1 MGLFIVLEGGDAS
14 GKSTQARLLADRL
27 RSRDRDVVETF
38 EPGATQTG
46 AAIRALLLDGDEPI
60 EPTTEALLLAADR
73 AHEVA
78 DVIRPA
84 LGREADVVSDRYV
97 PSSLAYQGVGRG
109 LGVEK
114 VEKLNRWANG
124 GLEPDLGR
132 VREGDEWVRAPHA
145 PTPAAA
151 SRPRSS
157 HPTTTSACRTSCC
170 VACIPTWSSSS
181 PRAIRSS
188 SPRPRPSYARRTGPR
203 SRPSTRSSRCSKPT
217 ASMSRRP
224 TSSSR

>member
-46 AAIRALLLDGDEPI
+46 VGIRALLLDGDGPI
-60 EPTTEALLLAADR
+60 DPTTEAMLLAADR
-73 AHEVA
+73 AEEVA

-84 LGREADVVSDRYV
+84 LTRGADVVSDRYI

-114 VEKLNRWANG
+114 VEKLNHWATG
-124 GLEPDLGR
+124 GLEPDLVVVLDVDEAVATSRRATPGDR
-132 VREGDEWVRAPHA
+132 LERAGAEFHAAVRDAYRTLGADRGWVVVDGNDDAEIVSRRVWEVVRERLGL
-145 PTPAAA
+145 
-151 SRPRSS
+151 
-157 HPTTTSACRTSCC
+157 
-170 VACIPTWSSSS
+170 
-181 PRAIRSS
+181 
-188 SPRPRPSYARRTGPR
+188 
-203 SRPSTRSSRCSKPT
+203 
-217 ASMSRRP
+217 
-224 TSSSR
+224 

>member
-46 AAIRALLLDGDEPI
+46 AAIRALLLDGEGPI
-60 EPTTEALLLAADR
+60 DATTEALLLAADR
-73 AHEVA
+73 AQEVA

-84 LGREADVVSDRYV
+84 LGRGADVVSDRYV

-114 VEKLNRWANG
+114 VEKLNSWATG
-124 GLEPDLGR
+124 GLEPDL
-132 VREGDEWVRAPHA
+132 VVVLDVDEA
-145 PTPAAA
+145 
-151 SRPRSS
+151 
-157 HPTTTSACRTSCC
+157 
-170 VACIPTWSSSS
+170 VAT
-181 PRAIRSS
+181 
-188 SPRPRPSYARRTGPR
+188 
-203 SRPSTRSSRCSKPT
+203 
-217 ASMSRRP
+217 SRRAAP
-224 TSSSR
+224 GDRLERAGAEFHAAVRDAYRTLAADRGWVVLDGSADEQIVGEQVWELVEPRLEA